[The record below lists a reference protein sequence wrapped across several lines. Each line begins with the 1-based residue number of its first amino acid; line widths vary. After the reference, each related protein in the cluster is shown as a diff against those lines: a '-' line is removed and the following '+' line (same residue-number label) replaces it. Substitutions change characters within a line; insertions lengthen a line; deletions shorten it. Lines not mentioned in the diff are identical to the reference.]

1 MLPLL
6 LLLVVVVV
14 VVVVVVMVVVMMI
27 AMAMMMIFAA
37 ACCASSS
44 ATAPSTATDRALALA
59 LPAPCCAFRPH
70 MNRGWGGGAWC
81 LAAHALPCRVF
92 V

>member
-6 LLLVVVVV
+6 LLLVVE
-14 VVVVVVMVVVMMI
+14 VVVVVVMVMMI
-27 AMAMMMIFAA
+27 AMMMIFAA

-59 LPAPCCAFRPH
+59 PPAPCCVAHVTFDMCYTLRLHLRRLPH
-70 MNRGWGGGAWC
+70 
-81 LAAHALPCRVF
+81 AAHFART
-92 V
+92 

>member
-6 LLLVVVVV
+6 LLLVVE
-14 VVVVVVMVVVMMI
+14 VVVVVVMVMMI
-27 AMAMMMIFAA
+27 AIAMMMIFAA

-59 LPAPCCAFRPH
+59 PPAPCCVAHVTFDMCYTLRLHLRRLPH
-70 MNRGWGGGAWC
+70 
-81 LAAHALPCRVF
+81 AAHFART
-92 V
+92 

>member
-6 LLLVVVVV
+6 LLLLVVE
-14 VVVVVVMVVVMMI
+14 VVVVVVMVMMI
-27 AMAMMMIFAA
+27 AMMMIFAA

-59 LPAPCCAFRPH
+59 PPAPCCVAHVTFDMCYTLRLHLRRLPH
-70 MNRGWGGGAWC
+70 
-81 LAAHALPCRVF
+81 AAHFART
-92 V
+92 